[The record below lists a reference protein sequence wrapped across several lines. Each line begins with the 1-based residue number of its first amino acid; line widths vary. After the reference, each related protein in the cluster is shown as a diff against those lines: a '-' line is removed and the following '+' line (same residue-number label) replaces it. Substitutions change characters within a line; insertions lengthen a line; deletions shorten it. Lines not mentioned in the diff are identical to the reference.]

1 MRKEIGSD
9 TLVKKAGLKA
19 TSVRCSILDILRISN
34 KPLSA
39 ADVAS
44 RADADVASVYRN
56 LNSFAEAGLIDR
68 LMIDPDRA
76 YFEYIHDH
84 HHHLV
89 CTGCGT
95 IAELPECWAGSFKK
109 FKMPRS
115 FAKVSSHKLEFFG
128 LCRMCHNA

>member
-1 MRKEIGSD
+1 MRKEINSD
-9 TLVKKAGLKA
+9 ALVKKAGLKA
-19 TSVRCSILDILRISN
+19 TSARCSILDILRVSN

-39 ADVAS
+39 AAVAS

-56 LNSFAEAGLIDR
+56 LNSFAEVVVIER

-89 CTGCGT
+89 CTSCGT
-95 IAELPECWAGSFKK
+95 IAELPECSVGSFKK
-109 FKMPRS
+109 FKMPRT
-115 FAKVSSHKLEFFG
+115 FAKISSHKLEFF
-128 LCRMCHNA
+128 